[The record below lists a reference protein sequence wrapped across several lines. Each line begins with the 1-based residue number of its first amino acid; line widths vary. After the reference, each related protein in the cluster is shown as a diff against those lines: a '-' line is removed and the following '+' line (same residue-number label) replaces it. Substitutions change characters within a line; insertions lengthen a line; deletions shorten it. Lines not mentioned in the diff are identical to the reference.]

1 MKLNLMLVAG
11 YLLCY
16 VITWGIDFAHFQ
28 REYPNIANKSRRQD
42 MGFATALALLS
53 PVSTLMSFLFTGFA
67 EHGLMFPWSKR

>member
-1 MKLNLMLVAG
+1 MKLVLVLVVV

-16 VITWGIDFAHFQ
+16 GVTWAMAFAHFQ
-28 REYPNIANKSRRQD
+28 REYPNIADKGRRQD
-42 MGFATALALLS
+42 MGFSTAIALLS